1 MRLSVAVFALGL
13 ACSLPVAAAETATTI
28 KETELKK
35 EPFSDA
41 ATLAT
46 LPGKTTVEI
55 VTRQGGWT
63 QVKPATADKGWVR
76 MLNLRMGSGT
86 AKQGDS
92 GAGIGAL
99 FNVARSGSSGTTV
112 TTGVRGL
119 DITKDTLQNAN
130 PNPNELKRMHGY
142 SVSKA
147 EALKLASSAKLSK
160 QSVEYVGAGS
170 NRSSESSSSSGTPAS
185 PWGDN

>member
-1 MRLSVAVFALGL
+1 MRLSIALFALGL
-13 ACSLPVAAAETATTI
+13 ACSLSANAETASTV
-28 KETELKK
+28 KDTELKK

-55 VTRQGGWT
+55 LKRQGGWT
-63 QVKPATADKGWVR
+63 QVKPASADKGWVR
-76 MLNLRMGSGT
+76 MLNLRLGSGT
-86 AKQGDS
+86 ARRGDS
-92 GAGIGAL
+92 GTGIGAL

-119 DITKDTLQNAN
+119 DITKDTLQNAR

-147 EALKLASSAKLSK
+147 EALNFASSAKLHK
-160 QSVEYVGAGS
+160 QSVKYVEAGS
-170 NRSSESSSSSGTPAS
+170 NRSSGNSSTSDTPSSA
-185 PWGDN
+185 WGDN

>member
-1 MRLSVAVFALGL
+1 MKLSITAFALGL
-13 ACSLPVAAAETATTI
+13 ACNLSAAAETATTV

-41 ATLAT
+41 ATLSS
-46 LPGKTTVEI
+46 LPGQSTVEI
-55 VTRQGGWT
+55 LQRQGGWILI
-63 QVKPATADKGWVR
+63 KPATTDKGWVR
-76 MLNLRMGSGT
+76 MFSLRLGSGT
-86 AKQGDS
+86 AKQGNP

-119 DITKDTLQNAN
+119 DITKDTLQSAS
-130 PNPNELKRMHGY
+130 PNPNELKRMHEY

-147 EALKLASSAKLSK
+147 EALKVASSAKLRI
-160 QSVEYVGAGS
+160 QSLDYMEAGS
-170 NRSSESSSSSGTPAS
+170 GSSSGSSSSGNTPSS